1 MQGLPAL
8 ERQSHARS
16 SSGALDSPLSGK
28 EKLETSEDE
37 EEGLAEIPLAPQT
50 TDPSEPADSAA
61 WPAHA
66 KLQARK
72 PAPLLL
78 LQTNPLADW
87 EGRPR
92 SAHSGPVQ
100 HQRPPTPGSGPAL
113 PAVTGGFVNPVYGQA
128 RWTPMTCRP
137 SLWKACPHGAR
148 GALDLEAGPAP
159 RSPGARSPILTGR
172 TSSSPGSSVLSPIFA
187 IFSMPGTL
195 GPTTPSGRG
204 PGSTRP
210 LDRLSRLRVTT
221 SSEAEAEEGL
231 ALDGPT
237 LLVIPRDQES
247 DAPRPSTWRSAASAP
262 PS

>member
-1 MQGLPAL
+1 M
-8 ERQSHARS
+8 HS

-37 EEGLAEIPLAPQT
+37 EEGLAGIPLAPQA

-92 SAHSGPVQ
+92 SAHSAHSGPAQ
-100 HQRPPTPGSGPAL
+100 HQRPPTPGSRPAL

-137 SLWKACPHGAR
+137 SLWKACPPGAR

-159 RSPGARSPILTGR
+159 RSPGARSPTLTGR

-221 SSEAEAEEGL
+221 SSEAEAEEGH
-231 ALDGPT
+231 ALDCPT
-237 LLVIPRDQES
+237 VLVIPRDHES
-247 DAPRPSTWRSAASAP
+247 DAPRLST
-262 PS
+262 